1 MLVGTVPG
9 TLFPQGDG
17 RKLSIN
23 IELPPT
29 TTLDSSQKVADEVG
43 ELLQSK
49 DYLESVIKLVGQRS
63 GLVQESGLKPNNGNY
78 LVGFSAIFTPEESRA
93 KPS

>member
-1 MLVGTVPG
+1 M
-9 TLFPQGDG
+9 
-17 RKLSIN
+17 
-23 IELPPT
+23 
-29 TTLDSSQKVADEVG
+29 G